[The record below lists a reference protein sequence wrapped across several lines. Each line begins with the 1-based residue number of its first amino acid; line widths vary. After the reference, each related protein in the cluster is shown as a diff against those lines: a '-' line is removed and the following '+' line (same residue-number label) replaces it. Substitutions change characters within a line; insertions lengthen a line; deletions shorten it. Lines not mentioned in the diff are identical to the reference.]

1 MTDDTES
8 RDPVGDALRYL
19 ARTEDDYAKAKAT
32 RIYLEET
39 QRTVRATL
47 FVGAE
52 GKSVAEREAKALS
65 ATEYSEHC
73 AKLRDAVYDEEI
85 LRAKRLRY
93 ELSIEVW
100 RTKEASRRRGNV

>member
-1 MTDDTES
+1 MSDDT
-8 RDPVGDALRYL
+8 DPVGDALRYL

-52 GKSVAEREAKALS
+52 GKSVAEREAVALS
-65 ATEYSEHC
+65 QPEYRDHC
-73 AKLRDAVYDEEI
+73 EKLRDAVYDEEI